1 MQPYV
6 QLMAATPPMSA
17 DAAQAPGQ
25 YDAVVA
31 FEVLHQPFARR
42 RKLVWN
48 PMMSGPLYEAY
59 DRQLHWIASLHVP
72 GSDVRDPP
80 AFELRFIG
88 GQEPGVVEVFM
99 LVRASGPSGDEA
111 RSKVLRLAE
120 TVAALAPVDYVLR
133 PLAAAEA
140 FERPGLSDGWA
151 EAQCEDVIEVRRLE
165 RWLSP
170 EADGAPAPL
179 FYAIQAWEWH
189 LLGMEGVWCALGRL
203 ARPIALCVSLAPMVW
218 DVGDYATYASLRAT
232 HQVGQF
238 TAADVR
244 EAAAALD
251 LYTCLLHRTARPFSM
266 RVTLV
271 GAEVPEALANAV
283 GAALT
288 LPSLQLASP
297 PTVTPTYVAARPAD
311 ATELAI
317 ARYNFEHVRQL
328 TWGDDLAALPLRR
341 WRYAVDARQAHTAF
355 RLPVLPEDGYP
366 GVTIASEAI

>member
-6 QLMAATPPMSA
+6 QLLAATPTPMSV
-17 DAAQAPGQ
+17 DEGRSPGV
-25 YDAVVA
+25 YDGVVA
-31 FEVLHQPFARR
+31 FEVLHLPFARR

-72 GSDVRDPP
+72 GSEMRDPP

-88 GQEPGVVEVFM
+88 GREPGVVEVFL
-99 LVRASGPSGDEA
+99 LVRASGPGGDEA
-111 RSKVLRLAE
+111 RARALGLAE
-120 TVAALAPVDYVLR
+120 VVAALAPVDDVLR
-133 PLAAAEA
+133 PLATAEA
-140 FERPGLSDGWA
+140 FERTGLSEGWA
-151 EAQCEDVIEVRRLE
+151 TGECEDVIEVRRVE
-165 RWLSP
+165 RWLAP
-170 EADGAPAPL
+170 EAAGAQGPL
-179 FYAIQAWEWH
+179 FYAVQAWEWH

-203 ARPIALCVSLAPMVW
+203 GRPIALCVSLAPMVW
-218 DVGDYATYASLRAT
+218 DVGDYAAYESLRAMQ
-232 HQVGQF
+232 QVCQF
-238 TAADVR
+238 TATEARD
-244 EAAAALD
+244 AAAALD
-251 LYTCLLHRTARPFSM
+251 LYTCLLYRTARPFTM

-271 GAEVPEALANAV
+271 GAGVPEALANAV

-297 PTVTPTYVAARPAD
+297 PTVTPAYVAVRPAD

-328 TWGDDLAALPLRR
+328 TWGEDLAALPLRR

-366 GVTIASEAI
+366 GVTIATEV